1 MADWNGMARSNYFR
15 VKDEAA
21 FRKWAE
27 YLELA
32 VITDSEGRFGVY
44 SKTDDGGFPSERLS
58 EDVEEMEDL
67 DFPDE
72 LAAHLVEGSI
82 AILMTAG
89 HEKDRYVS
97 GYAIALNSEGK
108 RVELVLSDIYTK
120 AAELFQID
128 ISNITQATY

>member
-27 YLELA
+27 DLELE

-44 SKTDDGGFPSERLS
+44 SKTEDGGFPSERLS
-58 EDVEEMEDL
+58 EDEEEMEDL

-120 AAELFQID
+120 AAEFFQID
-128 ISNITQATY
+128 IGNITQATY

>member
-27 YLELA
+27 DLELA
-32 VITDSEGRFGVY
+32 VITDSEGRVGVY
-44 SKTDDGGFPSERLS
+44 SKTDDGGFPSQRLS

-108 RVELVLSDIYTK
+108 RVDLVLSDIYTK

-128 ISNITQATY
+128 ISNITEATY

>member
-44 SKTDDGGFPSERLS
+44 SKTDDGGFPSQRLS
-58 EDVEEMEDL
+58 EDAEEMEDL